1 MRVKQEVRQS
11 IWLSISDANK
21 QNPIVSVGGVKRLY
35 QCTSGAVHLLTN
47 PFHALRCDNTMRIKV
62 NASNVASLIGKNPFK
77 TQQDALNEVLMDNGL
92 LEEDVEAAELIEEI
106 QSVCKAETDMVCASK
121 TQSELEANI
130 RVYEQKVKEITQAK
144 GQTDD
149 SPVVLHALSLAV
161 KERGTRIEEVSTNKL
176 EASTGIPIHSRNAK
190 CYVYSIPSSN
200 IVIAGRTDGLQG
212 DDTVVETKTRR
223 RFWKSPPEYDI
234 IQLRCYMKLSNRK
247 VGILNECFPD
257 GSNRVT
263 KIEWSDSVWSEIE
276 NKLITY
282 ILPYSNK

>member
-1 MRVKQEVRQS
+1 M
-11 IWLSISDANK
+11 SDVNK
-21 QNPIVSVGGVKRLY
+21 LNPIVSAGGVKRLY
-35 QCTSGAVHLLTN
+35 QCTLAAVHLSTN
-47 PFHALRCDNTMRIKV
+47 PFHAWRCDNTMRIKV

-77 TQQDALNEVLMDNGL
+77 TREDALNEVLVDNGMVD
-92 LEEDVEAAELIEEI
+92 EDVEAAELIEEI
-106 QSVCKAETDMVCASK
+106 QSVCKAETDMVCGSK

-130 RVYEQKVKEITQAK
+130 KVYEQKVKEITQAK

-161 KERGTRIEEVSTNKL
+161 KERGTRIEEESTNKL
-176 EASTGIPIHSRNAK
+176 EASTGISIHSRNAK
-190 CYVYSIPSSN
+190 CYIYSIPSTN

-212 DDTVVETKTRR
+212 EDTVVETKTRR

-247 VGILNECFPD
+247 VGVLNECFPD

-276 NKLITY
+276 NKLTTY
-282 ILPYSNK
+282 ILSYSSK

>member
-1 MRVKQEVRQS
+1 
-11 IWLSISDANK
+11 
-21 QNPIVSVGGVKRLY
+21 
-35 QCTSGAVHLLTN
+35 
-47 PFHALRCDNTMRIKV
+47 MRIKV

-92 LEEDVEAAELIEEI
+92 MQEDVEATELIEEI
-106 QSVCKAETDMVCASK
+106 ESLCKTETDLVCNSK
-121 TQSELEANI
+121 TQGELEANI
-130 RVYEQKVKEITQAK
+130 KVYEQKVKEITTAK
-144 GQTDD
+144 GQVDD

-161 KERGTRIEEVSTNKL
+161 KERGTRIEEESTNKL
-176 EASTGIPIHSRNAK
+176 EISSGVAIHSRNAK

-234 IQLRCYMKLSNRK
+234 IQLRCYMKLVNRK

-257 GSNRVT
+257 GTNRVT
-263 KIEWSDSVWSEIE
+263 KIEWSDSVWSEIQ
-276 NKLITY
+276 NKLTKCLETI
-282 ILPYSNK
+282 

>member
-1 MRVKQEVRQS
+1 M
-11 IWLSISDANK
+11 
-21 QNPIVSVGGVKRLY
+21 
-35 QCTSGAVHLLTN
+35 T
-47 PFHALRCDNTMRIKV
+47 RIKV

-92 LEEDVEAAELIEEI
+92 LEEDVEATELIEEI
-106 QSVCKAETDMVCASK
+106 ESLCKTETNMVCGSK

-130 RVYEQKVKEITQAK
+130 RVYERKVKEITTAK
-144 GQTDD
+144 GHTDD
-149 SPVVLHALSLAV
+149 SPVVLHALGLAV
-161 KERGTRIEEVSTNKL
+161 KERGTRTEEVSTNKL
-176 EASTGIPIHSRNAK
+176 EIASGIPIHSRNEK

-212 DDTVVETKTRR
+212 EDTVVETKTRR

-234 IQLRCYMKLSNRK
+234 IQLRCYMKLTNRK

-263 KIEWSDSVWSEIE
+263 KIDWSDSVWSEVE

-282 ILPYSNK
+282 ILPYSSK

>member
-1 MRVKQEVRQS
+1 MRGKQEVRQS
-11 IWLSISDANK
+11 IWLNISDAK
-21 QNPIVSVGGVKRLY
+21 RRHPFVSAGDVKMLY
-35 QCTSGAVHLLTN
+35 QRTLGAVRLSTN

-92 LEEDVEAAELIEEI
+92 LQEDVEATELIEEI
-106 QSVCKAETDMVCASK
+106 QSVCKAETDLVCQSK
-121 TQSELEANI
+121 TSSELEANI
-130 RVYEQKVKEITQAK
+130 RIYEQKVKEITQAK

-161 KERGTRIEEVSTNKL
+161 KERGTRIEEASTNKL
-176 EASTGIPIHSRNAK
+176 EASTGIPIHSRNAA
-190 CYVYSIPSSN
+190 CYVYCIPGSS

-212 DDTVVETKTRR
+212 EDTVVETKTRR

-263 KIEWSDSVWSEIE
+263 KVEWSDSLWSEIE
-276 NKLITY
+276 NKLINC
-282 ILPYSNK
+282 IANI

>member
-1 MRVKQEVRQS
+1 MRVKQEARQG
-11 IWLSISDANK
+11 IWPNMSDANK
-21 QNPIVSVGGVKRLY
+21 QNPIVFVGGVKRLY
-35 QCTSGAVHLLTN
+35 RCILAAVRHSTN

-92 LEEDVEAAELIEEI
+92 MDEDVEAAELIEEI
-106 QSVCKAETDMVCASK
+106 QSVCKAETDMVCGSK

-130 RVYEQKVKEITQAK
+130 KVYEQKVKEITQAK

-149 SPVVLHALSLAV
+149 SPIVVHALSLAV
-161 KERGTRIEEVSTNKL
+161 KERGTRIEEASTNKL

-212 DDTVVETKTRR
+212 EDTVVETKTRR

-282 ILPYSNK
+282 ILPYSSK